1 MAQLGADVEQLDRL
15 GAKLK
20 ERAAAMDDTV
30 RQLSTQ
36 LNGTWWKGADAD
48 AFCRALQPKMQEFL
62 GQAIVIDNAKMFYRL
77 YGDIF
82 RDLGDTQQADA

>member
-48 AFCRALQPKMQEFL
+48 AFRARWDGELRAQITKVKTLLETTAQTVAK
-62 GQAIVIDNAKMFYRL
+62 QA
-77 YGDIF
+77 
-82 RDLGDTQQADA
+82 ADQRQVSGA